1 MIFSAL
7 NARSEETQA
16 TGRAIII
23 SLHLL
28 IVEAF
33 SLTIRDGSGLVNCPT
48 QPTCIAH
55 CDLCICQLS
64 RRWQPSL
71 ALSKMFEP
79 SHRP

>member
-1 MIFSAL
+1 MSGHTDEVHSVDMRAGL
-7 NARSEETQA
+7 LVSGAADA
-16 TGRAIII
+16 TVDPIHGY
-23 SLHLL
+23 LY
-28 IVEAF
+28 
-33 SLTIRDGSGLVNCPT
+33 LVNCPT

-64 RRWQPSL
+64 RRWKHSL

>member
-16 TGRAIII
+16 TGRAVII

-33 SLTIRDGSGLVNCPT
+33 SLTIRDGSGYQNGGIFGKIPNG
-48 QPTCIAH
+48 P
-55 CDLCICQLS
+55 
-64 RRWQPSL
+64 
-71 ALSKMFEP
+71 
-79 SHRP
+79 

>member
-16 TGRAIII
+16 TGRAVII

-33 SLTIRDGSGLVNCPT
+33 SLTIRDGSGYQNGWIFGKIPNGPWSPLELLQKIIRFGTLTRP
-48 QPTCIAH
+48 
-55 CDLCICQLS
+55 LS
-64 RRWQPSL
+64 NI
-71 ALSKMFEP
+71 
-79 SHRP
+79 